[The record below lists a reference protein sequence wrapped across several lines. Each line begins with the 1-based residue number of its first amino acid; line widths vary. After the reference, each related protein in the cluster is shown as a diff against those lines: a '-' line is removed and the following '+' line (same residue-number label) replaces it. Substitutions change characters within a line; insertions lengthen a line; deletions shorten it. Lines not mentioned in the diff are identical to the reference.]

1 MRSYYIIVKT
11 RTYMCNRFG
20 QGRHVGQN
28 KCPLRSAQAH
38 TRTHAQYQK

>member
-1 MRSYYIIVKT
+1 MR
-11 RTYMCNRFG
+11 NRFG
-20 QGRHVGQN
+20 QVRHVGQN